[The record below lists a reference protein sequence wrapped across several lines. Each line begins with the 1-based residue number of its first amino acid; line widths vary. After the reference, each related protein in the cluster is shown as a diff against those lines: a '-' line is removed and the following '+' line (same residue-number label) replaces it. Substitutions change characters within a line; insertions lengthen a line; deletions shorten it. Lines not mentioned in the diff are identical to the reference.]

1 MADKPFEAR
10 SANFETLYHSLLW
23 DIWRAG
29 GGTGRL
35 VGKGGGGLL
44 QGGANWPWL
53 ALPAHMLYD
62 ELLLGDFR
70 GSLTGTICLL
80 GLAD

>member
-10 SANFETLYHSLLW
+10 GANFETFYHSLLW
-23 DIWRAG
+23 DTWRAG
-29 GGTGRL
+29 AGTGPL
-35 VGKGGGGLL
+35 VGRGGGLL

-53 ALPAHMLYD
+53 ALPAHMLYN
-62 ELLLGDFR
+62 ELLLGDFF